1 MVGMRLHALIFAAS
15 QGVPFAGIS
24 YDPKIDAFL
33 NYFKLKPLSLNY
45 EEMWQELQPLLNDQ
59 QGREQI
65 LKESQTLRQKSELN
79 AKLALSL
86 VTKK

>member
-1 MVGMRLHALIFAAS
+1 
-15 QGVPFAGIS
+15 
-24 YDPKIDAFL
+24 
-33 NYFKLKPLSLNY
+33 
-45 EEMWQELQPLLNDQ
+45 MWQELQPLLNDQ